1 MKVLFRADASA
12 GIGTGHVM
20 RCLAFGQAVNEAG
33 GDCSFVVRSDQ
44 AGIVDRIRREGFGVR
59 ELTDGGD
66 PAETLSLL
74 SQEHP
79 DWVVLDGYAF
89 GIALQQAVV
98 SAGYRLLVIDD
109 LAHLDRYHADAVLN
123 QNAGAERLTYRT
135 PRGTR
140 LLLGPQYAVLRREFR
155 RFRDAGR
162 EFPSRGRN
170 LLVTMGGS
178 DPANATR
185 SVLAALDGL
194 NAPMYVR
201 AVVGA
206 ANPHLASLHSAVEQ
220 SRHRIEVL
228 TGVEEMA
235 PLMAWADLAIS
246 AGGSTVWELACL
258 GVPSLLCIIAQ
269 NQEPSVQEMERQG
282 LCHSLGWL
290 KDRSARDIA
299 SAIEALACDQEL
311 RRTLSARSRAF
322 VDGQGVGRIISA
334 LQELSAAPRT
344 WLLKADLQLDE
355 VTFTNFINLDE
366 AQRELVRTWR
376 NRDEIRKWMF
386 TERIIAPEE
395 HRQFIDRLK
404 DGTASAYW
412 MAAVNSRPSG
422 VVSFQRI
429 DLANRSGYLGIYTVE
444 QGMGRSIMR
453 QFVRL
458 WFDLLGMQTLRCEV
472 REGNDRAY
480 AFYTSAGFR
489 ETGRAV
495 HALEG
500 TDKPARIL
508 ELVRPS
514 S

>member
-12 GIGTGHVM
+12 SIGTGHVM
-20 RCLAFGQAVNEAG
+20 RCLALGQAVKEAG
-33 GDCSFVVRSDQ
+33 GDCSFIIRMDQ
-44 AGIVDRIRREGFGVR
+44 PGIVDRIRREGFGVW
-59 ELTDGGD
+59 ELKDGND
-66 PAETLSLL
+66 PAGTLALL
-74 SQEHP
+74 QREHP
-79 DWVVLDGYAF
+79 DWVVLDGYDF
-89 GIALQQAVV
+89 GIALQRAVV

-109 LAHLDRYHADAVLN
+109 LAHQDRYHADAVLN
-123 QNAGAERLTYRT
+123 QNAGAERLSYRIAD
-135 PRGTR
+135 RTR

-155 RFRDAGR
+155 SFRDTVR
-162 EFPSRGRN
+162 EYPPRAHN

-178 DPANATR
+178 DPANSTL
-185 SVLAALDGL
+185 SVFAALDEL
-194 NAPMYVR
+194 NEPMSVR

-206 ANPHLASLHSAVEQ
+206 SNPHLASLHNAAER

-235 PLMAWADLAIS
+235 PLMAWADLAVS
-246 AGGSTVWELACL
+246 AGGTTVWELACM

-282 LCHSLGWL
+282 LVRSLGWL
-290 KDRSARDIA
+290 KDRSAREIT
-299 SAIEALACDQEL
+299 SAIEALAGDQEL
-311 RRTLSARSRAF
+311 RRTQSSRLRAF
-322 VDGQGVGRIISA
+322 VDGQGAGRIISA
-334 LQELSAAPRT
+334 LRELTAAPRT
-344 WLLKADLQLDE
+344 WLLKDDLQLDE
-355 VTFTNFINLDE
+355 VTFTNFINLDDE
-366 AQRELVRTWR
+366 QRELVRTWR

-395 HRQFIDRLK
+395 HRQFIERLK
-404 DGTASAYW
+404 DGTANAYW
-412 MAAVNSRPSG
+412 VATVNSRPSG

-429 DLANRSGYLGIYTVE
+429 DLENRSGYFGIYTVE
-444 QGMGRSIMR
+444 QGTGRSIMK
-453 QFVRL
+453 QLVRL
-458 WFDLLGMQTLRCEV
+458 WFDLLGMQVLRCEV
-472 REGNDRAY
+472 RDGNDRAY

-495 HALEG
+495 PASEG